1 MWDMFVGKTSMCVFF
16 LTRWNNWKYVCLF
29 LLAKP
34 DSVRVSFFASE
45 TRHVVGQLEICVSC
59 FASETGQCL
68 VSFFASET
76 RRGGTTGNMCVF
88 FC

>member
-1 MWDMFVGKTSMCVFF
+1 M
-16 LTRWNNWKYVCLF
+16 CLF

-76 RRGGTTGNMCVF
+76 GQCV
-88 FC
+88 CVCL